1 MCGKMQK
8 SGITEDLFFSYASQ
22 LSGASI
28 LFFFISP
35 DPLLLMTVMSLF
47 NDMTRDIPFHT
58 LKIVGASYNKHF
70 INMYY
75 YVVKYCD

>member
-1 MCGKMQK
+1 MCGKMQE
-8 SGITEDLFFSYASQ
+8 SGITED
-22 LSGASI
+22 I
-28 LFFFISP
+28 LFVCFSAIWGQHLVLFYFS

-47 NDMTRDIPFHT
+47 NDITRDIPFHT
-58 LKIVGASYNKHF
+58 LKIVIASYNKHF